1 MKGILLLVAYGTVML
16 VATHIFARKGTAS
29 EDFHV
34 GDRHMGVF
42 ATAMSVAATWIWA
55 PALFTSAEKA
65 YTSGWPGLFWFL
77 VPNVS
82 YLLLF
87 IPFAKKIR
95 ERMPRGITLSGFM
108 ESTYEDRNVG
118 RIYRLQLARL
128 FANMDKVFDTP
139 HKKYIACQ
147 YRKLFLKVSLIATND
162 ELKDFYEA
170 LMAGDPKMRT
180 LRALYVKIF
189 GRYMGESKEA
199 QGLGGKRWKTS

>member
-16 VATHIFARKGTAS
+16 VATNIFARKGTAS

-82 YLLLF
+82 CLLLF

-95 ERMPRGITLSGFM
+95 ERMPRGITLSGFD
-108 ESTYEDRNVG
+108 ETVLEAVG
-118 RIYRLQLARL
+118 GSDFIARR
-128 FANMDKVFDTP
+128 VGVT
-139 HKKYIACQ
+139 
-147 YRKLFLKVSLIATND
+147 SLTASCEGFSFTVRVTV
-162 ELKDFYEA
+162 A
-170 LMAGDPKMRT
+170 A
-180 LRALYVKIF
+180 
-189 GRYMGESKEA
+189 
-199 QGLGGKRWKTS
+199 